1 MGLDKPLWQQYA
13 HYIWGVLHGDLGISL
28 KSRIPVWQEFVPRFK
43 ATLELGVCAMIF
55 AVAVGIPV
63 GVLAAVKRGS
73 IFDHTA
79 VGLALTGYSMP
90 IFWWGMMLIML
101 VSVQLNLT
109 PVSGRISDTVFLDD
123 TLPLTGFMLID
134 TAIWGEQGDFID
146 ALMHMILP
154 AIVLGTIPLAVIVRM
169 TRSSMLEVLG
179 EDYIRTARAKGLTR
193 MRVIVIHALRN
204 AMLPVVTVIGLQVG
218 TLLAGAILTETIFS
232 WPGLGRW
239 LIDALQRRDYPVV
252 QGGVLLVATMI
263 ILVNLLVDLLYGVV
277 NPRIRH
283 KKGAIMSQVTENKV
297 IAAPVPMTPLQEF
310 WHYFKRNKG
319 AVVGLVY
326 VVVMIVIAVFA
337 NFLAPYNPAD
347 QFRDSLLAPPFWQDG
362 GSMAHLL
369 GTDDVG
375 RDILS
380 RLMYGARLSLLVGCL
395 VVVLSLILGVV
406 LGLVAGYFGGV
417 VDSIIMR
424 VVDIM
429 LALPSLLLALVL
441 VAIFGP
447 SIVNASLALTF
458 VALPHYVRLTRAA
471 VLVEVNRDYVTA
483 SRVAGA
489 GAMRQMFVNILPNCL
504 APLIVQASLGF
515 SNAILDMAAL
525 GFLGMGAQPPTP
537 EWGTMLSDVL
547 QFAQSA
553 RWVVTFPGVAILLT
567 VLAFNLMGDGLRD
580 ALDPKLKQ

>member
-1 MGLDKPLWQQYA
+1 MLQFILRRLGLVIPTFIGITLLTFAFVHMIPGDPVMIMAGERGISPERHAQLLAEMGLDKPLWQQYA

-179 EDYIRTARAKGLTR
+179 EDYIRTARA
-193 MRVIVIHALRN
+193 
-204 AMLPVVTVIGLQVG
+204 
-218 TLLAGAILTETIFS
+218 ILTETIFS

-283 KKGAIMSQVTENKV
+283 KK
-297 IAAPVPMTPLQEF
+297 
-310 WHYFKRNKG
+310 
-319 AVVGLVY
+319 
-326 VVVMIVIAVFA
+326 
-337 NFLAPYNPAD
+337 
-347 QFRDSLLAPPFWQDG
+347 
-362 GSMAHLL
+362 
-369 GTDDVG
+369 
-375 RDILS
+375 
-380 RLMYGARLSLLVGCL
+380 
-395 VVVLSLILGVV
+395 
-406 LGLVAGYFGGV
+406 
-417 VDSIIMR
+417 
-424 VVDIM
+424 
-429 LALPSLLLALVL
+429 
-441 VAIFGP
+441 
-447 SIVNASLALTF
+447 
-458 VALPHYVRLTRAA
+458 
-471 VLVEVNRDYVTA
+471 
-483 SRVAGA
+483 
-489 GAMRQMFVNILPNCL
+489 
-504 APLIVQASLGF
+504 
-515 SNAILDMAAL
+515 
-525 GFLGMGAQPPTP
+525 
-537 EWGTMLSDVL
+537 
-547 QFAQSA
+547 
-553 RWVVTFPGVAILLT
+553 
-567 VLAFNLMGDGLRD
+567 
-580 ALDPKLKQ
+580 